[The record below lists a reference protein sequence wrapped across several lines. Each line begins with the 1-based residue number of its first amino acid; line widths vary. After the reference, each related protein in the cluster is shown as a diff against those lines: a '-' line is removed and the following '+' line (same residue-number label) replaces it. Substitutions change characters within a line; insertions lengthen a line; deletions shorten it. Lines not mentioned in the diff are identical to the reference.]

1 MMFSAVLAASDG
13 GAEGISVDWFALL
26 LALVLLALNGFFVA
40 AEFALLASRRSRIEQ
55 MAADGNKK
63 AKSALKGIRELTLM
77 LAGAQLGITMCSLGL
92 GLVAE
97 PAVAAIFEGALGEWF
112 SLSDTWTHIIGFTI
126 ALSIV
131 VFLHM
136 VVGEMAPKSWAIS
149 HPEDSALKLTRPFRA
164 FVTVFR
170 PVIWF
175 MNTIANGV
183 IKVFGVEP
191 QDELAMAHSPDDLRL
206 LLDESAGHGG
216 LAATEHDLLTRS
228 LQLSGLTASDA
239 MTVRRDIIAVSADST
254 ADIAAAEAHRTGRSR
269 IIVFEDDLDHVKGF
283 VHAKDLLRLPN
294 GTWSTTTVG
303 NIARRVMVTPEQHRL
318 EDLLLEM
325 RTERQ
330 HVALVI
336 DEHGTV
342 VGLVTLEDV
351 IEELIGDF
359 DDESDQRLGDCVDLG
374 DGSYRING
382 TLRADE
388 FEECTG
394 VKLPDGDWQTVA
406 GYVIAALDEIPAA
419 GDRVETDLG
428 EFEVLSMDAFAIDR
442 LRIRI
447 TAPVVSGSADDE

>member
-1 MMFSAVLAASDG
+1 MIAALIAAEAG
-13 GAEGISVDWFALL
+13 EGIEFDGFALG

-55 MAADGNKK
+55 LAADGSRK
-63 AKSALKGIRELTLM
+63 AKSALAGIRELTLM

-97 PAVAAIFEGALGEWF
+97 PAVAAIFEGLFGEVAF
-112 SLSDTWTHIIGFTI
+112 LADTSIFGQSLSHIVGFAI

-149 HPEDSALKLTRPFRA
+149 HPESSALKLTIPFRG
-164 FVTVFR
+164 FVTMFR

-175 MNTIANGV
+175 MNSIANV
-183 IKVFGVEP
+183 VVRLVGVEP
-191 QDELAMAHSPDDLRL
+191 QDERAMAHSPSDLLL

-216 LAATEHDLLTRS
+216 LKATEHELLTRS
-228 LQLSGLTASDA
+228 LELSGHTAADA
-239 MTVRRDIIAVSADST
+239 MTVRRDIVAVSADAS
-254 ADIAAAEAHRTGRSR
+254 AEVAAAEAHRTGRSR

-294 GTWSTTTVG
+294 ETWATATVG
-303 NIARRVMVTPEQHRL
+303 SIARRVMVTPEHHRL

-330 HVALVI
+330 HIALVV

-342 VGLVTLEDV
+342 LGVVTLEDV
-351 IEELIGDF
+351 LEELIGDF
-359 DDESDQRLGDCVDLG
+359 DDESDRRHGDCQKLA
-374 DGSYRING
+374 DGTFRVNG
-382 TLRADE
+382 TLRHDE
-388 FEECTG
+388 FEEYTG
-394 VKLPDGDWQTVA
+394 VALPEGDWQTVA
-406 GYVIAALDEIPAA
+406 GYVIAAFDEIPSV
-419 GDRVETDLG
+419 GDSVETELG
-428 EFEVLSMDAFAIDR
+428 SFEVLAMDAYAIDTLRVR
-442 LRIRI
+442 L
-447 TAPVVSGSADDE
+447 TVDAS

>member
-1 MMFSAVLAASDG
+1 MIAVVIAAESGGGITFDG
-13 GAEGISVDWFALL
+13 PALGV
-26 LALVLLALNGFFVA
+26 ALVLLVLNGFFVA

-55 MAADGNKK
+55 LAAEGNKK
-63 AKSALKGIRELTLM
+63 AKSALAGIRELTLM

-97 PAVAAIFEGALGEWF
+97 PAVAGIFEGLFGEVAF
-112 SLSDTWTHIIGFTI
+112 LSGNSLFGQSWSHIIGFAV

-149 HPEDSALKLTRPFRA
+149 HPEESAMKLARLFRA

-170 PVIWF
+170 PVIWL
-175 MNTIANGV
+175 MNSIANLV
-183 IKVFGVEP
+183 VRAVGVEP
-191 QDELAMAHSPDDLRL
+191 QDERAMAHSPSDLLL

-216 LAATEHDLLTRS
+216 LAATEHELLTRS
-228 LQLSGLTASDA
+228 LELSGLTASNA
-239 MTVRRDIIAVSADST
+239 MTVRRDIVAVEAGST
-254 ADIAAAEAHRTGRSR
+254 ASVAAAEAHRTGRSR
-269 IIVFEDDLDHVKGF
+269 IIIFDGDLDHVTGF
-283 VHAKDLLRLPN
+283 VHAKDLLRLPDDSWQN
-294 GTWSTTTVG
+294 TTVG
-303 NIARRVMVTPEQHRL
+303 SIARNVMVTPEHHRL

-359 DDESDQRLGDCVDLG
+359 DDESDQRLGDCEQLD
-374 DGSYRING
+374 DGSFRVNG
-382 TLRADE
+382 TLRGDE
-388 FEECTG
+388 FAEYTG
-394 VKLPDGDWQTVA
+394 VELPKGDWQTVA
-406 GYVIAALDEIPAA
+406 GYVIAALDEIPAV
-419 GDRVETDLG
+419 GDRVDTEIG
-428 EFEVLSMDAFAIDR
+428 QFEVLTMDAYAIDS
-442 LRIRI
+442 LRV
-447 TAPVVSGSADDE
+447 TLTTDAS